1 LSGNTWGKGL
11 TLAFFF
17 TLLCLTG
24 PDSRADP
31 GDPPAPPP
39 YPLIIRLDPGDTGFR
54 QFLQDVEAARRR
66 LFNRGRTGEGP
77 EQIAEG
83 LTIYRYR
90 PGAGEDIFT
99 LAARCNIP
107 YSAIA
112 TLNRFSHPVE
122 MEAAEAVLLPSIPGL
137 FVPPEP
143 SSDLERL
150 AVSARSSGQEGEAAV
165 LNIGA
170 GPERREVFFYP
181 GGDFNPTERIFFLNR
196 GFRFPLRNFRL
207 TSPYGIRR
215 NPVTGQIRLHEGLD
229 LAAPMGT
236 EVYAAADGVVTET
249 GEDPVY
255 GRYIVIKHG
264 ENWASLYGHLQRIET
279 DLRSEVRSGSLIGRV
294 GSTGQSTGPHLHFE
308 LRRNGQA
315 QDPGKYLFQSPES
328 P

>member
-1 LSGNTWGKGL
+1 LSGNKRGKGR

-17 TLLCLTG
+17 TCFFLAAGGAGADTG
-24 PDSRADP
+24 E
-31 GDPPAPPP
+31 PPAPP
-39 YPLIIRLDPGDTGFR
+39 YPLITRLDPGDTGFR

-66 LFNRGRTGEGP
+66 LFNRGRTGEGA

-90 PGAGEDIFT
+90 PGGEDIFA

-112 TLNRFSHPVE
+112 TLNRFSHPGE
-122 MEAAEAVLLPSIPGL
+122 LEAAEAVLLPSIPGI
-137 FVPPEP
+137 FIPPEAL
-143 SSDLERL
+143 SDLERL
-150 AVSARSSGQEGEAAV
+150 AASARSSGQQGEAV
-165 LNIGA
+165 LLNIGA

-181 GGDFNPTERIFFLNR
+181 GGDFSPTERVFFLNR
-196 GFRFPLRNFRL
+196 GFRFPLRSFRL

-215 NPVTGQIRLHEGLD
+215 NPVTGRIRLHEGLD
-229 LAAPMGT
+229 LAAPLGT

-249 GEDPVY
+249 GEDPIY
-255 GRYIVIKHG
+255 GRYVIIKHG

-279 DLRSEVRSGSLIGRV
+279 VLRSEVRSGSLIGRV

-315 QDPGKYLFQSPES
+315 QDPGKYLFQSPGE

>member
-1 LSGNTWGKGL
+1 LSGNKRGKGL

-17 TLLCLTG
+17 ICFFLAG
-24 PDSRADP
+24 ADAGADP
-31 GDPPAPPP
+31 GEPPVPPS
-39 YPLIIRLDPGDTGFR
+39 YPLITRLDPGDTGFR

-66 LFNRGRTGEGP
+66 LFNRERTGEGP
-77 EQIAEG
+77 EQTAEG

-90 PGAGEDIFT
+90 PGDGEDIFT

-122 MEAAEAVLLPSIPGL
+122 LEAAEAVLLPTIPGL
-137 FVPPEP
+137 FIPPEP

-150 AVSARSSGQEGEAAV
+150 TASARSSGWEGEAVV

-181 GGDFNPTERIFFLNR
+181 GGDFSPTERVFFLNR
-196 GFRFPLRNFRL
+196 GFRFPLRSFRL

-215 NPVTGQIRLHEGLD
+215 NPVTGRIRLHEGLD
-229 LAAPMGT
+229 LAAPMGS
-236 EVYAAADGVVTET
+236 EVYAAADGVVAET
-249 GEDPVY
+249 GEDLVY
-255 GRYIVIKHG
+255 GRYVIIKHG

-279 DLRSEVRSGSLIGRV
+279 VLRSEVRSGSLIGRV

-315 QDPGKYLFQSPES
+315 QDPGKYLFQSPGE